1 MVDHITFFKDLRHN
15 LAKDILILAG
25 PEQYPAR
32 AIVRTYAE
40 HLGATPRTVWIAGRG
55 IGEVIEEILRYTGAA
70 MFERYVAWV
79 RFLPTDKAVIRTTN
93 TLLKHLSGVR
103 GVVISV
109 YEDAKRFS
117 SLNSERVLLVNM
129 RPLKQRE
136 FEAWVL
142 KRFRVEGEKVPTLKK
157 RPDLKAIL
165 LESLPT
171 DLTEAELELKKLLL
185 YSDQPTREALNLLWS
200 VEDVRIYEISKRIQE
215 GDRKGAVELVVKVQE
230 AGGDPA
236 KVLSQLVRD
245 MTNLSYVKLNLP
257 PPFVAK
263 RYESYVRKALG
274 TVAQRIT
281 AGELRDILEELKRA
295 EFMFRT
301 VLREGSRWAYLK
313 ALVWKMAGAFM
324 EVPREQKVRR
334 S

>member
-1 MVDHITFFKDLRHN
+1 MVDHITFFQDLRRN

-32 AIVRTYAE
+32 AIVRTYSE
-40 HLGATPRTVWIAGRG
+40 HLGATPRTVWVSGRSL
-55 IGEVIEEILRYTGAA
+55 GEVLEDVMRYTGAA
-70 MFERYVAWV
+70 MFERHVAWV
-79 RFLPTDKAVIRTTN
+79 RFLPTDRAVIRTTN
-93 TLLKHLSGVR
+93 TLLKHLSGIK

-117 SLNSERVLLVNM
+117 SLNSDRVLVVNM

-165 LESLPT
+165 LESLPM
-171 DLTEAELELKKLLL
+171 DLTEAELEIKKLLL
-185 YSDQPTREALNLLWS
+185 YSEKPTREALNLLWN
-200 VEDVRIYEISKRIQE
+200 VEDVRVYEVSRKVQE
-215 GDRKGAVELVVKVQE
+215 GDRRGAMDVLNRIQD

-245 MTNLSYVKLNLP
+245 LTNLAYVKLNLS
-257 PPFVAK
+257 PPFVARK
-263 RYESYVRKALG
+263 HENYVRRAL
-274 TVAQRIT
+274 TYTMRRIT
-281 AGELRDILEELKRA
+281 EGELREALEQLKRA
-295 EFMFRT
+295 EFLFRT
-301 VLREGSRWAYLK
+301 VLRESSRWAYLK
-313 ALVWKMAGAFM
+313 MVVWNIAGMFS
-324 EVPREQKVRR
+324 ERESERKVR
-334 S
+334 SS